1 MMKKIKVFIYAILA
15 GLCIALGGTVYL
27 TLENKIMGAFLF
39 TLGLFTIC
47 TFGFNLFTGKVCYV
61 FERDLDYLVD
71 VGVIWLGNLVGTL
84 VSGWALLATR
94 VGPVLAE
101 KAAVVCATK
110 LGDSLLSIFILAIF
124 CNIMIFIGVDGYN
137 KNPHEAGK
145 YLSMFMAIM
154 VFILCGFEHC
164 IANMFYFTVGGVWGG
179 KALLYLAVMTLGNAV
194 GGLIIPLCRKAFAN
208 T

>member
-1 MMKKIKVFIYAILA
+1 MKRIKVFIYAILA

-27 TLENKIMGAFLF
+27 TLENKIVGAFLF

-61 FERDLDYLVD
+61 FERDFDYLVD
-71 VGVIWLGNLVGTL
+71 VGVIWLGNLAGTL
-84 VSGWALLATR
+84 LSGCALLSTR
-94 VGPVLAE
+94 IGPALAE
-101 KAAVVCATK
+101 KAAAVCATK
-110 LGDSLLSIFILAIF
+110 LGDGLLSIFILAVF

-164 IANMFYFTVGGVWGG
+164 VANMFYFTLGGVWGG
-179 KALLYLAVMTLGNAV
+179 KAILYLLVMTLGNVV
-194 GGLIIPLCRKAFAN
+194 GGLIIPLCRKATAN
-208 T
+208 A

>member
-1 MMKKIKVFIYAILA
+1 MKKVKVFIYAILA

-71 VGVIWLGNLVGTL
+71 VAVIWLGNLVGTL
-84 VSGWALLATR
+84 LSGGALLATR
-94 VGPVLAE
+94 MGPVLAE
-101 KAAVVCATK
+101 KAAAVCATK
-110 LGDSLLSIFILAIF
+110 LGDDLVSIFILAIF

-164 IANMFYFTVGGVWGG
+164 VANMFYFTVAGVWSG
-179 KALLYLAVMTLGNAV
+179 KAALYLAVMTLGNVV
-194 GGLIIPLCRKAFAN
+194 GGLIIPLCRKFTAN
-208 T
+208 S